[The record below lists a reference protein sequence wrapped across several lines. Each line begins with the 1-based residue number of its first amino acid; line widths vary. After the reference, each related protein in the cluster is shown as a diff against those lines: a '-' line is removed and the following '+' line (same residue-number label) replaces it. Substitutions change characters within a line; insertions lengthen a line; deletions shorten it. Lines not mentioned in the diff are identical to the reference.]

1 MVPLDGR
8 LFQQFICSF
17 LTPNCIKF
25 NSVLLLST
33 WAFLWQMQEKMI
45 EIEELKKELVNAQMA
60 ASKARKLD
68 DNFLQA
74 PEVQRRVRSL
84 DGCEADSSLK
94 QLRAQVYYNM

>member
-1 MVPLDGR
+1 
-8 LFQQFICSF
+8 
-17 LTPNCIKF
+17 
-25 NSVLLLST
+25 
-33 WAFLWQMQEKMI
+33 MQEKMI

-60 ASKARKLD
+60 ASKVRKLD

-94 QLRAQVYYNM
+94 QLRAQVYHNMWSWQQGDECVETLPEWPIQIICWL